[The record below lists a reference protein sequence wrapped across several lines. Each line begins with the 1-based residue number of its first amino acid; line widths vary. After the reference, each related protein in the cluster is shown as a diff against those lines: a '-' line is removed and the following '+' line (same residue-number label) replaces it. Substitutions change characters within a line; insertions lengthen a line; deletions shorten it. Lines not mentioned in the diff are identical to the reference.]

1 MIFDKMFNVGPYTG
15 NVSAVN
21 VNIQFQA
28 VGNEFH
34 LILAPQLGFGLFQSL
49 SFTDTITVL
58 AGVAPN
64 LPPANFQIVAVKDQV
79 FFSAVARSAG
89 SLTVQNT
96 PGPTYNLSAGN
107 ELGGPTAITP
117 TNSVTTVATL
127 TGGNPGLS
135 SLELDY
141 VQANTAVPEP
151 ASAGFIGLALL
162 ALFAGIRIVGARTA
176 VVNLARRSPTNPR
189 PSDRVLPRNAYCG
202 ATGSRAVA
210 HPAYYDPKTSSRIA
224 CKIRLTHGRE
234 LFLQTGDP
242 SNNSFHDVPI
252 RT

>member
-127 TGGNPGLS
+127 TGGNPGCPALS
-135 SLELDY
+135 WITFRRTLRFPMKTICNVSCIRPRKNWSK
-141 VQANTAVPEP
+141 QAA
-151 ASAGFIGLALL
+151 LA
-162 ALFAGIRIVGARTA
+162 
-176 VVNLARRSPTNPR
+176 
-189 PSDRVLPRNAYCG
+189 
-202 ATGSRAVA
+202 
-210 HPAYYDPKTSSRIA
+210 
-224 CKIRLTHGRE
+224 
-234 LFLQTGDP
+234 
-242 SNNSFHDVPI
+242 PI
-252 RT
+252 W